1 MAPTTNLTPA
11 VLVVE
16 QVVHAPDEEWRA
28 ALEHITGRFARVA
41 PLDVDAVLDAGEF
54 PAQVA
59 HLQSWAERLDVD
71 LDRELGRWYDE
82 HLSMFVRPD
91 SRITRAIRAIAAERD
106 VHAVSVLPPR
116 AAESLLRH
124 AGAWRSI
131 TELHGNQAD
140 AAAVAAA
147 TSGELITEL

>member
-1 MAPTTNLTPA
+1 MASTTNLTPA
-11 VLVVE
+11 VIVVE
-16 QVVHAPDEEWRA
+16 QLVRAPGDEWRA
-28 ALEHITGRFARVA
+28 ALEHVTSRFARVA
-41 PLDVDAVLDAGEF
+41 PLDAEAVLDAGDF

-59 HLQSWAERLDVD
+59 YLVAWAEPLDVD

-82 HLSMFVRPD
+82 NLAMFVRPD
-91 SRITRAIRAIAAERD
+91 SRVTRSIRALAAERP

-131 TELHGNQAD
+131 AELHASTDD
-140 AAAVAAA
+140 ATAITASL
-147 TSGELITEL
+147 TGELITKL